1 MVYKIGVISETYHI
15 GFKQTQCQLI
25 WMEKVVAKQPEAQN
39 SEMVR
44 TVTCGEIGAEI
55 SAAELAWI

>member
-1 MVYKIGVISETYHI
+1 
-15 GFKQTQCQLI
+15 
-25 WMEKVVAKQPEAQN
+25 MEKVVAKQPEAQS

-55 SAAELAWI
+55 SAAELA